1 MATPSKS
8 GKNLIEYNCKN
19 GVYSLDGTTIKPLGY
34 LSSITL
40 DKNITTNDKY
50 GDGELVLSLISD
62 KGSTGSL
69 ELTARDYDFE
79 KDLGF
84 MMGISQGL
92 AEVQVLQNKSI
103 AIGFECYMTDNSG
116 ITKTK
121 KVWLIGV
128 NVSPASDS
136 LSQNTDTTNE
146 NAASYG
152 ITVKGVNLKAIGGG
166 SDYVDSNGNT
176 IKVFKVV
183 SIPTD
188 AGYATFLDSVP
199 TPEAVGNRTVT
210 VTKDTNTSA
219 VTIVNQNND
228 PITTS
233 VNNGDIITITATFAT
248 DYEVDTMTVNGVA
261 FTNGSTF
268 LVNSDVAVV
277 VTSKATEA

>member
-1 MATPSKS
+1 MATPSKA

-19 GVYSLDGTTIKPLGY
+19 GVYSIDGTTIKPLGY

-50 GDGELVLSLISD
+50 GDGELVLSLIND
-62 KGSTGSL
+62 KGSTGTL
-69 ELTARDYDFE
+69 ELTARDYEFE

-84 MMGISQGL
+84 LLGISQGL
-92 AEVQVLQNKSI
+92 AEVQVLQNKNISV
-103 AIGFECYMTDNSG
+103 GFECYYTDNAG
-116 ITKTK
+116 VTRTK

-128 NVSPASDS
+128 NVAPASDS
-136 LSQNTDTTNE
+136 LSQNTDSTNE

-166 SDYVDSNGNT
+166 SDYVDANGNT

-188 AGYATFLDSVP
+188 SGYATFLDSVP
-199 TPEAVGNRTVT
+199 VPEAVGNRTVS
-210 VTKDTNTSA
+210 VTKDTNTTS
-219 VTIVNQNND
+219 VTIKNQNNETV
-228 PITTS
+228 TTTA
-233 VNNGDIITITATFAT
+233 NNGDVLTITAAFAT
-248 DYEVDTMTVNGVA
+248 NYEVNTMTVNGVA

-268 LVNSDVAVV
+268 LVNSNVAVV
-277 VTSKATEA
+277 VTSKSSE